1 MLSSQSLTFPPQSHM
16 LLSVLERQKCRC
28 PCLFVFVCFVLVLFL
43 FANPGILY
51 VSMFV
56 AKANGVCLGR
66 FSSGFLM
73 YNYAALIEG
82 LKQGWLLSVLENTD
96 AAVFC
101 PETDSWAGFSTHSW
115 TFPYKMKL
123 FWVVFISCLF
133 GLFSLSRFFHF
144 CPPWLIKKCKRPMS
158 PILINK
164 YQQASQCWN

>member
-1 MLSSQSLTFPPQSHM
+1 MPLPFC
-16 LLSVLERQKCRC
+16 V
-28 PCLFVFVCFVLVLFL
+28 CLFCFGFVFVCKSWDSVCF
-43 FANPGILY
+43 Y
-51 VSMFV
+51 VCCHEV

-144 CPPWLIKKCKRPMS
+144 CPLWLKKKCKRPMS